1 MVVWLCHARVGHR
14 QGLYPKKAS
23 PSGEAFVF
31 VAVAAAIDDRR
42 RLSPRTDS
50 GFILEYPSTAT
61 VGVFF
66 GVEYRFHHRGQFV
79 IAYDGWHTAADT
91 CSGER
96 LLFVHVE
103 TRRRPRWHWATLL
116 VVTICVM
123 CFVGLAL
130 TPATQRVSLLLEWGT
145 VPANIFDPHEALLPQ
160 LTDPALLRLF
170 TALFIH
176 VTWLHLLSNLLFLAI
191 FGLPGERALG
201 SLRFLLL
208 FVVGGIVAN
217 LIGALSLTGV
227 RLPIIGCSGAVS
239 AVVGTYV
246 ALFPRARLGLV
257 LPLGLYLEFVRVP
270 AFLLIGLWVLLQLLF
285 SYAGPSYGAYVWW
298 AHIGGFLFGVVF
310 ALFSRDAIA
319 RRLRG

>member
-1 MVVWLCHARVGHR
+1 L
-14 QGLYPKKAS
+14 
-23 PSGEAFVF
+23 
-31 VAVAAAIDDRR
+31 
-42 RLSPRTDS
+42 
-50 GFILEYPSTAT
+50 FI
-61 VGVFF
+61 
-66 GVEYRFHHRGQFV
+66 
-79 IAYDGWHTAADT
+79 
-91 CSGER
+91 
-96 LLFVHVE
+96 HVE

-116 VVTICVM
+116 IVTLCVV

-130 TPATQRVSLLLEWGT
+130 TPPPQRISLLLEWGT

-160 LTDPALLRLF
+160 FTDPALLRLF

-176 VTWLHLLSNLLFLAI
+176 VTWLHLLSNLLFLVI

-208 FVVGGIVAN
+208 FVIGGVMAN
-217 LIGALSLTGV
+217 LIGALSLAGV

-246 ALFPRARLGLV
+246 ALFPRAKLGLV

-270 AFLLIGLWVLLQLLF
+270 AFLLIGIWVLLQLLF
-285 SYAGPSYGAYVWW
+285 SYVGPSYGAYVWW
-298 AHIGGFLFGVVF
+298 AHIGGFLFGLVF
-310 ALFSRDAIA
+310 ALFSRESIA

>member
-1 MVVWLCHARVGHR
+1 M
-14 QGLYPKKAS
+14 
-23 PSGEAFVF
+23 
-31 VAVAAAIDDRR
+31 
-42 RLSPRTDS
+42 
-50 GFILEYPSTAT
+50 
-61 VGVFF
+61 
-66 GVEYRFHHRGQFV
+66 
-79 IAYDGWHTAADT
+79 
-91 CSGER
+91 
-96 LLFVHVE
+96 FVHVE

-116 VVTICVM
+116 IVSICVV
-123 CFVGLAL
+123 CFVGLAMM
-130 TPATQRVSLLLEWGT
+130 PSSQRVALLLQWGT
-145 VPANIFDPHEALLPQ
+145 VPANIFNAHHAVLPQ

-176 VTWLHLLSNLLFLAI
+176 VTWLHLLGNLLFLII

-208 FVVGGIVAN
+208 FVIGGIVAN
-217 LIGALSLTGV
+217 LIGALSLARV
-227 RLPIIGCSGAVS
+227 RLPIIDCSGAVT

-270 AFLLIGLWVLLQLLF
+270 AFLLIGMWVLLQLLF

-298 AHIGGFLFGVVF
+298 AHIGGFVFGVAF
-310 ALFSRDAIA
+310 ALFSRDAVA

>member
-1 MVVWLCHARVGHR
+1 LLIVSVCVV
-14 QGLYPKKAS
+14 
-23 PSGEAFVF
+23 
-31 VAVAAAIDDRR
+31 
-42 RLSPRTDS
+42 
-50 GFILEYPSTAT
+50 
-61 VGVFF
+61 
-66 GVEYRFHHRGQFV
+66 
-79 IAYDGWHTAADT
+79 
-91 CSGER
+91 
-96 LLFVHVE
+96 
-103 TRRRPRWHWATLL
+103 
-116 VVTICVM
+116 
-123 CFVGLAL
+123 CFVGLAMM
-130 TPATQRVSLLLEWGT
+130 PSSQRVALLLQWGT
-145 VPANIFDPHEALLPQ
+145 VPANIFNAHHAVLPQ

-176 VTWLHLLSNLLFLAI
+176 VTWLHLLGNLLFLII

-208 FVVGGIVAN
+208 FVIGGIVAN
-217 LIGALSLTGV
+217 LIGALSLAGV

-270 AFLLIGLWVLLQLLF
+270 AFLLIGMWVLLQLLF

-298 AHIGGFLFGVVF
+298 AHIGGFVFGVAF
-310 ALFSRDAIA
+310 ALFSRDAVA

>member
-1 MVVWLCHARVGHR
+1 MSIGR
-14 QGLYPKKAS
+14 P
-23 PSGEAFVF
+23 
-31 VAVAAAIDDRR
+31 
-42 RLSPRTDS
+42 
-50 GFILEYPSTAT
+50 
-61 VGVFF
+61 
-66 GVEYRFHHRGQFV
+66 HHRGQSV
-79 IAYDGWHTAADT
+79 IAYDGGHTAARRM
-91 CSGER
+91 SGGER

-116 VVTICVM
+116 VVTVCVM

-130 TPATQRVSLLLEWGT
+130 TPATQRISLLLEWGT

>member
-1 MVVWLCHARVGHR
+1 M
-14 QGLYPKKAS
+14 
-23 PSGEAFVF
+23 
-31 VAVAAAIDDRR
+31 
-42 RLSPRTDS
+42 
-50 GFILEYPSTAT
+50 FI
-61 VGVFF
+61 
-66 GVEYRFHHRGQFV
+66 
-79 IAYDGWHTAADT
+79 
-91 CSGER
+91 
-96 LLFVHVE
+96 HVE

-116 VVTICVM
+116 IVTLCVV

-130 TPATQRVSLLLEWGT
+130 TPPPQRISLLLEWGT

-160 LTDPALLRLF
+160 FTDPALLRLF

-176 VTWLHLLSNLLFLAI
+176 VTWLHLLSNLLFLVI

-208 FVVGGIVAN
+208 FVIGGVMAN
-217 LIGALSLTGV
+217 LIGALSLAGV

-246 ALFPRARLGLV
+246 ALFPRAKLGLV

-270 AFLLIGLWVLLQLLF
+270 AFLLIGIWVLLQLLF
-285 SYAGPSYGAYVWW
+285 SYVGPSYGAYVWW
-298 AHIGGFLFGVVF
+298 AHIGGFLFGLVF
-310 ALFSRDAIA
+310 ALFSRESIA